1 MRNRIISAVVALS
14 LAAGSVLPTSLAAAA
29 PVGRPSATAGNLPV
43 IQVEDHRRYRRDG
56 DRFRRGGDRYRH
68 DGDRYRHDRQRYRH
82 ERRADRRDHR
92 YDHRDY
98 RHKRDYRYD
107 RRYDYRY
114 GNRRYHKRHRG
125 DDDTAVI
132 LGGLALGTILLLS
145 IMDHENDRRYP
156 DYRR

>member
-14 LAAGSVLPTSLAAAA
+14 LAAGSVLPASLAAAA
-29 PVGRPSATAGNLPV
+29 PAGRPSATAGELPV
-43 IQVEDHRRYRRDG
+43 IQVEDHDRYRRDG
-56 DRFRRGGDRYRH
+56 DRYRRDGYRYR
-68 DGDRYRHDRQRYRH
+68 DGGKRHRDD
-82 ERRADRRDHR
+82 RRADRRGYR

-98 RHKRDYRYD
+98 RHKRDYRHD

-114 GNRRYHKRHRG
+114 GDRRSYKRHRG

-132 LGGLALGTILLLS
+132 LGGIALGTILLLS
-145 IMDHENDRRYP
+145 IMDHENDRRP